1 MKKIQIA
8 FVLVA
13 ALMVCL
19 VLAGTNTKP
28 DAVSYIDNR
37 KLAEWNGN
45 VDAWFKVRVG
55 FRDEMINAYTVLND
69 RIFNEMVHP
78 TYQYGEDGYVFFKM
92 SEERYDTVFLDLFCR
107 YLREVQ
113 DYCAE
118 RGCRFLY
125 CLNPSKTT
133 VYQEFLPDGYEYK
146 ERFHSLMVERLERYG
161 VHYVDNVVYL
171 QERAKEGQIFNR
183 QYDAGHWNDLG
194 AFYGTNH
201 MLAEVAK
208 TEQGVRLFGK
218 DDFEIDSILEESL
231 PVSKFEINE
240 RVPDFRLKDTSFKAI
255 TNDYQRV
262 RLAPSTWFFSVW
274 QTSRDSL
281 PDVLF
286 FHGSYYNSRYKFYQN
301 RFHQVA
307 GVHNYQNFLNFD
319 YWFNLFH
326 PDYVLLETA
335 EYATN
340 SGFFN
345 MDVLRKKRLN
355 HPYRC
360 VRDSAHEECPLD
372 SLPDFRLEPQSSLV
386 ELSFTVPDSTA
397 FGYLLCAGREYDLA
411 IRDRRASVVL
421 PGKEFDSV
429 DSKVALFPELE
440 KRQGAGCLP

>member
-1 MKKIQIA
+1 MKKIQVA
-8 FVLVA
+8 FVVVLV
-13 ALMVCL
+13 LMICL

-45 VDAWFKVRVG
+45 VDAWFKDRVG

-69 RIFNEMVHP
+69 RLFNEMVHP
-78 TYQYGEDGYVFFKM
+78 TYQYGKDGYVFFKM

-107 YLREVQ
+107 YLREIQ

-194 AFYGTNH
+194 AFYGTDH

-262 RLAPSTWFFSVW
+262 RLAPSTWFFFRVA
-274 QTSRDSL
+274 DL
-281 PDVLF
+281 P
-286 FHGSYYNSRYKFYQN
+286 
-301 RFHQVA
+301 
-307 GVHNYQNFLNFD
+307 
-319 YWFNLFH
+319 
-326 PDYVLLETA
+326 
-335 EYATN
+335 
-340 SGFFN
+340 
-345 MDVLRKKRLN
+345 
-355 HPYRC
+355 
-360 VRDSAHEECPLD
+360 
-372 SLPDFRLEPQSSLV
+372 
-386 ELSFTVPDSTA
+386 
-397 FGYLLCAGREYDLA
+397 
-411 IRDRRASVVL
+411 
-421 PGKEFDSV
+421 
-429 DSKVALFPELE
+429 
-440 KRQGAGCLP
+440 